1 MSHTET
7 VEEHLKISD
16 WRIYLDSGSS
26 QYNKTGIQEKLETL
40 ASVVYHKYDLAKI
53 IEEYKTDYSLP
64 GYKHIYDNISGT
76 LIEFLSFLKTG
87 NITDYKVKK
96 QFEEESQAK
105 VISEFILLLQEK
117 IIPQFSIEKLVLSY
131 IDYKYNTKAEEY
143 KRQSCF
149 FHIDL
154 GQDNRK
160 QLLNRTKKEKIDP
173 YLWGYVALSSYLH
186 NSLFGDLH
194 ENRISDLEPE
204 LDMPMTKGIIHFIH
218 KYYPQEIHNELNRD
232 DELRKGKILEF
243 VKDLVEILYFD
254 KPMEA
259 KSEYESIITDII
271 RNIGNEYD
279 ENELAYLCLTS
290 KVENPLR
297 DKIAFQLHKQLS
309 EKKLVCREWTN
320 KRAQKNKSDIAILDI
335 NDDNVECIIEF
346 KAHSSIQGISEWL
359 KEMEEDISKAKEVS
373 SNNTEI
379 FFVLFVNNL
388 ERMPEGKH
396 FEHSVKYHGNL
407 QKGIKKSSKDL
418 ADKWKLTIETKGKL
432 NYKPPV
438 EIEISVGEYY
448 LAKTAITCFIHGPY
462 YK

>member
-64 GYKHIYDNISGT
+64 GYKHIYDNLSGT
-76 LIEFLSFLKTG
+76 LIELMSFLKVG
-87 NITDYKVKK
+87 NITEHKVRK

-131 IDYKYNTKAEEY
+131 IDYKNTAKAEEY
-143 KRQSCF
+143 KRQSSF

-160 QLLNRTKKEKIDP
+160 QLLSRTEKEKLDP

-194 ENRISDLEPE
+194 ENRISDLTPE

-218 KYYPQEIHNELNRD
+218 KHYPQAIHTELNRD
-232 DELRKGKILEF
+232 DEFRKGKILEF
-243 VKDLVEILYFD
+243 VIDLVEILYFD

-259 KSEYESIITDII
+259 KSEYESIIADVIQ
-271 RNIGNEYD
+271 NIGKEYD

-297 DKIAFQLHKQLS
+297 DKIAFQLHKQLG
-309 EKKLVCREWTN
+309 ENKLVCREWTN
-320 KRAQKNKSDIAILDI
+320 KGVQKNKSDIAILDF
-335 NDDNVECIIEF
+335 DDNVECIIEF
-346 KAHSSIQGISEWL
+346 KAHSSIQGINEWL
-359 KEMEEDISKAKEVS
+359 NEMEEDISKAKEVS
-373 SNNTEI
+373 LKNTAI

-388 ERMPEGKH
+388 EGMPEGNH

-407 QKGIKKSSKDL
+407 QRGIKKSSKEV
-418 ADKWKLTIETKGKL
+418 ADKWKQTVSAKGKL

-438 EIEISVGEYY
+438 EIEISAGEYY